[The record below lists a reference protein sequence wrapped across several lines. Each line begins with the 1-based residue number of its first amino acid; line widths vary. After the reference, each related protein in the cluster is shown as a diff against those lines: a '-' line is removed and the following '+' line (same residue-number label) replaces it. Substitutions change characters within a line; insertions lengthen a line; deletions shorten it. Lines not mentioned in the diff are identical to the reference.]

1 MTMIKNPVHPGTI
14 LQEDVL
20 TPLGMSVSAA
30 ADRLGVSRVALSRVL
45 NGRSAISAQLALRL
59 EKAGA
64 GQAETWV
71 RLQASYDLWE
81 ARKSSVTNVQQL
93 AA

>member
-1 MTMIKNPVHPGTI
+1 MIKNPVHPGLI

-20 TPLGMSVSAA
+20 APLELTVTTAA
-30 ADRLGVSRVALSRVL
+30 ERLGVSRVALSRVL
-45 NGRSAISAQLALRL
+45 NGRAGISSELAIRL

-64 GQAETWV
+64 GKAETWV
-71 RLQASYDLWE
+71 KLQADYDLAI
-81 ARKSSVTNVQQL
+81 ARKTSIRNVHPL

>member
-1 MTMIKNPVHPGTI
+1 MIRKPVHPGRI

-20 TPLGMSVSAA
+20 TPLGLGVSVA
-30 ADRLGVSRVALSRVL
+30 ADRLGVSRAAFSRVL
-45 NGRSAISAQLALRL
+45 TGRSGISARLALRL

-71 RLQASYDLWE
+71 RLQASYDVWE
-81 ARKSSVTNVQQL
+81 ARNMPVEDVRRL
-93 AA
+93 VG